1 MPKLPLQHL
10 TTWTRPMRLYLCL
23 VLLLLH
29 FLCDITLLHS
39 QQLVFPQYPKSVE
52 FASVRCG
59 STICTNVVGYLKS
72 NKDTTITISQ
82 ARLLGSNNFSLVN
95 PQLPSVLSSKDS
107 LVFRICYKPNKTGI
121 RDTSFLEVR
130 LSPTSTQRIML
141 LGNSV
146 SPILFSS
153 QSLIQFSALNL
164 NERECKTISLY
175 NAGDDTLFNPILN
188 LTAPFSSRIIGKS
201 ILPPKDSTTLEVCFQ
216 PTSVNVFS
224 TRDSIVY
231 STCQPSL
238 VLTISGACVGTAVPL
253 LGGSLQLTPSPVNF
267 DTTLCKTTKCITFQ
281 LKNTGSQYS
290 IIKRIDRNV
299 SSPFIM
305 TDTDINTNDT
315 LSIDSVRRMTICYTP
330 DGTTPIDRDTIIF
343 RADTRQSLNIA
354 MLFDR
359 SGSMDDPISRTDP
372 TIRITAAKTSGINF
386 INQLVVDRER
396 GIVDTIAI
404 QSFASNTLFVTR
416 FSIEQPFTT
425 NKNRCITAINSL
437 NASGGTCLYDAIV
450 SSSNSLNR
458 KSNPVIVLLSDGDN
472 QCNNSSTSLAS
483 SINAALAN
491 NVKVFVV
498 CIADTTLQA
507 NKNYVAELQQIADRT
522 GGLLYAIT
530 EAKALDDAYADIAK
544 QLTTNTTFRIPIV
557 GRSASPNLTISPTP
571 LVFDSIRIYNR
582 QCKPVTIRN
591 SGNASVFIEPS
602 AFSITNSDFKVDTV
616 SLPKGILKP
625 NESRVVDVCFTPTRL
640 RRQSTASNEISNLC
654 NAPTQFVLEGTGYDS
669 IVVRFT
675 TNVTSRSGDT
685 VILPL
690 ILQDSV
696 PKHYGIDSL
705 KLTIEYQSTM
715 LDTIGTVFDITK
727 GTAQTLVSR
736 STTNSLILGD
746 TMKVEYKAFGN
757 SISQET
763 LSNTLLDTRLL
774 MLEPSVVST
783 TITITNLKFADG
795 NPKVGIIQPSIVNL
809 DPSCF
814 SHKRLL
820 NTKRRR
826 AQRTQ
831 LLMIK
836 ANNGSLEGT
845 FSSDTDSPIPS
856 ALSVYDMNGRK
867 VCGFSLTIN
876 DKITNFSYPISLVNG
891 IYTCVITSNEE
902 TEPICTSLMYVV
914 D

>member
-1 MPKLPLQHL
+1 MQLLSDL
-10 TTWTRPMRLYLCL
+10 TDWTSPMRLYSTL
-23 VLLLLH
+23 VLMLVLFLH
-29 FLCDITLLHS
+29 GTTLLHT
-39 QQLVFPQYPKSVE
+39 QLLVFPQYPKSVE
-52 FASVRCG
+52 FSSVRCG
-59 STICTNVVGYLKS
+59 STICTNVVGYLNS

-82 ARLLGSNNFSLVN
+82 ARLLGSSNFSLTN

-107 LVFRICYKPNKTGI
+107 LVFRICYTPNKTNN

-146 SPILFSS
+146 SPVLFSS
-153 QSLIQFSALNL
+153 QSLLQFGALNL
-164 NERECKTISLY
+164 NERICKTISLY
-175 NAGDDTLFNPILN
+175 NAGDDTLFNPTLN
-188 LTAPFSSRIIGKS
+188 LKAPFSSIIIGKS

-216 PTSVNVFS
+216 PTSISSFS
-224 TRDSIVY
+224 ARDSIVY
-231 STCQPSL
+231 SSCQPSL
-238 VLTISGACVGTAVPL
+238 VLSFAGSGTGTPAPL
-253 LGGSLQLTPSPVNF
+253 LGGSLQLVPSPVNF

-281 LKNTGSQYS
+281 LRNTGSQFS
-290 IIKRIDRNV
+290 IINRINRNV
-299 SSPFIM
+299 SPPF
-305 TDTDINTNDT
+305 TVADTDIKVNDT

-330 DGTTPIDRDTIIF
+330 DGTTPIDRDTLIF
-343 RADTRQSLNIA
+343 RADTRQSLNLA

-359 SGSMDDPISRTDP
+359 SGSMNDPISRTDP
-372 TIRITAAKTSGINF
+372 TVRITAAKTSGINF

-396 GIVDTIAI
+396 GVVDTITI
-404 QSFASNTLFVTR
+404 QSFASTFTVNQT
-416 FSIEQPFTT
+416 FTT
-425 NKNRCITAINSL
+425 NKANCITAINRITPF
-437 NASGGTCLYDAIV
+437 GGTCLFDAIV
-450 SSSNSLNR
+450 TSSNSLSR

-472 QCNNSSTSLAS
+472 QCNNSPTDLAS
-483 SINAALAN
+483 SIKAALAN
-491 NVKVFVV
+491 NVKVFVI

-507 NKNYVAELQQIADRT
+507 NKDYIAQLRQITDRT

-530 EAKALDDAYADIAK
+530 DAKTLDDAYADIAK

-557 GRSASPNLTISPTP
+557 GRSASPNLAIIPTP
-571 LVFDSIRIYNR
+571 LVFDSIRIYSR

-591 SGNASVFIEPS
+591 NGNASVFIEPS
-602 AFSITNSDFKVDTV
+602 YFMINNNDFTLDTS

-654 NAPTQFVLEGTGYDS
+654 NAPTQFALEGTGYDS

-675 TNVTSRSGDT
+675 GNVTSRSGDT

-705 KLTIEYQSTM
+705 RLVVEYQSTM
-715 LDTIGTVFDITK
+715 LDTVGTVFDISK
-727 GTAQTLVSR
+727 GTAQTLTSQNR
-736 STTNSLILGD
+736 TTSMVLGD
-746 TMKVEYKAFGN
+746 TMRVEYQAFGN

-763 LSNTLLDTRLL
+763 LNNNLLDARLL

-783 TITITNLKFADG
+783 TVTITSLKFADG

-826 AQRTQ
+826 IQRTQ
-831 LLMIK
+831 LLMLK
-836 ANNGSLEGT
+836 ADNGSLDGT
-845 FSSDTDSPIPS
+845 LSSDTDSPTPS

-876 DKITNFSYPISLVNG
+876 DKITNFSYPISLMNG

-902 TEPICTSLMYVV
+902 AEPICTSLMYVV